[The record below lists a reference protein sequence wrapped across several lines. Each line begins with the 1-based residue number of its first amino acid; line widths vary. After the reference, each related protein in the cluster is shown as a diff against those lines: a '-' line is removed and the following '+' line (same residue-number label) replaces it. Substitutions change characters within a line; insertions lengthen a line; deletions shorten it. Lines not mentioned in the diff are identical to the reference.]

1 MLLENSVH
9 DPSTDLLA
17 LSVCHR
23 KVSGCHFDAAARLRP
38 FFYVPTP
45 CMGLIGVL
53 RDCGNP
59 VAALRAT
66 VWAGAQSQLFVLD
79 IASQGPVLALWPVLT
94 LVCLAATTSTGSILK
109 RHIRLAVFAVIC
121 AAYSGQQAF

>member
-1 MLLENSVH
+1 MLLDNSVH

-38 FFYVPTP
+38 VFYMPTP
-45 CMGLIGVL
+45 CMSLIGVV
-53 RDCGNP
+53 RDCGNL

-66 VWAGAQSQLFVLD
+66 AWAGAQSQLFVLE

-94 LVCLAATTSTGSILK
+94 LVSLAASASTGNVLK
-109 RHIRLAVFAVIC
+109 RYARPAVFAVIC
-121 AAYSGQQAF
+121 AAYSG

>member
-1 MLLENSVH
+1 MH

-23 KVSGCHFDAAARLRP
+23 KVSGCHFDAAASLRP
-38 FFYVPTP
+38 FFDMPTP
-45 CMGLIGVL
+45 CMSLIAVL
-53 RDCGNP
+53 RYCGNP

-66 VWAGAQSQLFVLD
+66 AWAGAQSQLFVLD

-94 LVCLAATTSTGSILK
+94 LMSLAATTSTGSILK
-109 RHIRLAVFAVIC
+109 RQIRLAFFAVIC
-121 AAYSGQQAF
+121 AAYSG